1 MIDRGKTICGARLG
15 LLFLG
20 FACLASWA
28 GPAAIPANYDESK
41 AGSFT
46 LVDPLILKN
55 GQTVT
60 TTNDWFD
67 LRRPEIL
74 GLYNGYIFG
83 RSPDWRNI
91 LDHKREMD
99 PDALGGKALR
109 KQVDLEF
116 YNYGPRN
123 PTNDQPV
130 TNLTLHVLLYTP
142 AGTRKPVATFL
153 CLSFLPNYREVDDT
167 NVFVYP
173 VWNNKT
179 DREAMP
185 TNVVRGDA
193 AQGWPVAKILA
204 RGYGIAMVDY
214 EDIEPDLADG
224 TGWKYGVRSLYLQ
237 SGQTNFDA
245 DGWGAI
251 SAWAWGVSRVMDYL
265 QTDREVDGTRVI
277 LLGHSRLG
285 KVALWAGAQD
295 TRFAMVI
302 ANCSGQMGAALS
314 HRDYGETLTSMCG
327 KFPWWFCPNF
337 LDYSNDVSDLP
348 VDSQMLLS
356 LIAPR
361 PLFLNAG
368 SEDRWGDPRGVY
380 EAAIAATPVYHL
392 FGEEGVITNLP
403 PDALTNN
410 DSGSLLDSATLE
422 SYGPPPLNK
431 PIMHDLGF
439 NMHDGGHAILPSDWD
454 VFLDFADKF
463 LPAPP
468 PPPAQ

>member
-1 MIDRGKTICGARLG
+1 MINGKKVCGACVA
-15 LLFLG
+15 LLSLA
-20 FACLASWA
+20 FALV
-28 GPAAIPANYDESK
+28 AAPTPRATTPANYDESK
-41 AGSFT
+41 VGAFT
-46 LVDPLILKN
+46 LPDPLILKN
-55 GQTVT
+55 GGTVT

-74 GLYNGYIFG
+74 ALYKGYIFG
-83 RSPDWRNI
+83 HSPDWRNM

-99 PDALGGKALR
+99 PQALGGKAVR

-142 AGTRKPVATFL
+142 ANTRKPVATFL

-173 VWNNKT
+173 VWNKKT
-179 DREAMP
+179 DRAAMP
-185 TNVVRGDA
+185 TNIVRGDPG
-193 AQGWPVAKILA
+193 QGWPVEQILA

-214 EDIEPDLADG
+214 EDIEPDLPDG
-224 TGWKYGVRSLYLQ
+224 TGWKYGVRSLYLEPR
-237 SGQTNFDA
+237 QTNFDA

-251 SAWAWGVSRVMDYL
+251 SAWAWGASRVMDYL
-265 QTDREVDGTRVI
+265 QTDREVDGNRII

-285 KVALWAGAQD
+285 KAALWAGAQD
-295 TRFAMVI
+295 MRFAMVI

-314 HRDYGETLTSMCG
+314 HRNYGETVTSMCSS
-327 KFPWWFCPNF
+327 FPWWFCPNF
-337 LDYSNDVSDLP
+337 LDYSNDVNDLP
-348 VDSQMLLS
+348 VDSHMLLS

-361 PLFLNAG
+361 PLLLNAA

-392 FGEEGVITNLP
+392 FGEEGIVSLP

-422 SYGPPPLNK
+422 SYGPPPLDK

-439 NMHDGGHAILPSDWD
+439 NMHAGGHAILPSDWD
-454 VFLDFADKF
+454 VFLAFADKF

-468 PPPAQ
+468 PPPPQ